1 MNLNYY
7 EWIDSLGLIWHT
19 VQSPE
24 WADEMREDGYEVRL
38 LREVIA

>member
-1 MNLNYY
+1 MNLNQY

-24 WADEMREDGYEVRL
+24 WADEMRENGYEVRL
-38 LREVIA
+38 LRKMIG